1 VGYDIYFVRRDPG
14 ETFEDALESTEDTFQ
29 GDPGPLTSVELEQ
42 WERLVPRARVL
53 LGDVE
58 EFGDE
63 TSRELSSP
71 AAGILLSLVRG
82 EASIAVRPGPG
93 SDALTVMERV
103 YALARIV
110 EDETGLEGYDPQLGA
125 PVSAADDGAGSRP
138 AGRRDASTGR
148 GDEPEPADSG
158 GSGTTAADG
167 GQQAAGPTG
176 AAPASRGGRRWWE
189 LWKQ

>member
-42 WERLVPRARVL
+42 WERLVPRARAL

-58 EFGDE
+58 EFGDA

-93 SDALTVMERV
+93 IDALTVMEQV

-125 PVSAADDGAGSRP
+125 PLSAADDGVGSRS
-138 AGRRDASTGR
+138 AGRRDVPAGR
-148 GDEPEPADSG
+148 GDEPGPAHGG
-158 GSGTTAADG
+158 GSGTTGADG
-167 GQQAAGPTG
+167 GQQAAGATG
-176 AAPASRGGRRWWE
+176 ATPASRGGRRWWE
-189 LWKQ
+189 LWKR